1 MYKAASTQ
9 VLKSNL
15 LVVLLINEVLNL
27 DREVW

>member
-27 DREVW
+27 DLEVW

>member
-9 VLKSNL
+9 VLKSDL

-27 DREVW
+27 DLEVW